1 MKRDNPVAP
10 DSLGYP
16 QPQLYLNGQWLDV
29 EGRKTE
35 DIINPANGQVLA
47 QLPHASREDL
57 DSALAAAQTAFAG
70 WRATAPL
77 DRARIL
83 RAAAVLLRER
93 VDAIAHTMTL
103 EQGKPLREARLE
115 LLSAADT
122 YDWYAD
128 EGRRNYG
135 RVVPGRTLSQRI
147 TVLHEPVGV
156 CVAFTP
162 WNFPVVTPAR
172 KIAGALAAGCTLILK
187 LAEETPA
194 SGLALVRALH
204 DAGLPPGVL
213 NVVFGVPAQV
223 SSYLLDSPL
232 VAKFSFTGSTAV
244 GKLLAQQAA
253 KTLKRAT
260 MELGGHAPVIV
271 CADAD
276 LDQAAEMLVAGKFRN
291 AGQICIAP
299 TRFYVHRSRYEAFV
313 QAFVARTRALVV
325 ANGLEP
331 GCGMGPM
338 ANPRRIEAVRS
349 LVAEAVSR
357 GARVE
362 CGGAALQGPG
372 FFWQPTVLTG
382 VSEDARVMNEEPFGP
397 LAMINPVDS
406 VDEAIVRANRLP
418 YGLASYAFTQDSA
431 TRMQLMRGL
440 QTGMLGINS
449 LNISMPEAP
458 FGGVKESGWGSECGI
473 EGLQAY
479 CDTKLISED

>member
-1 MKRDNPVAP
+1 MKNDAL
-10 DSLGYP
+10 STLAYP
-16 QPQLYLNGQWLDV
+16 RPQLFIHGTWLSAD
-29 EGRKTE
+29 GRVTE
-35 DIINPANGQVLA
+35 DVVNPATGEVLA
-47 QLPHASREDL
+47 QLPHASQADL
-57 DSALAAAQTAFAG
+57 DAALASAQAAFPL
-70 WRATAPL
+70 WRATAPQE
-77 DRARIL
+77 RSRIL

-93 VDAIAHTMTL
+93 VDAIAQTMTL

-115 LLSAADT
+115 LLAAADT
-122 YDWYAD
+122 FDWYAE

-135 RVVPGRTLSQRI
+135 RVVPGRTLTQRI

-156 CVAFTP
+156 CAAFTP

-187 LAEETPA
+187 LAEETPGC
-194 SGLALVRALH
+194 GLALVRALD

-213 NVVFGVPAQV
+213 HAVFGVPAQV
-223 SSYLLDSPL
+223 SSYLLDSPI

-244 GKLLAQQAA
+244 GKQLAQQAA

-276 LDQAAEMLVAGKFRN
+276 VEPAAAMLVAGKFRN

-299 TRFYVHRSRYEAFV
+299 TRFYVHRSCYDAFV
-313 QAFVARTRALVV
+313 RAFVARTRELVPG
-325 ANGLEP
+325 NGLEAN
-331 GCGMGPM
+331 CGMGPM

-349 LVAEAVSR
+349 LIADAVQR
-357 GARVE
+357 GAKVE
-362 CGGAALQGPG
+362 CGGQAIEGPG

-382 VSEDARVMNEEPFGP
+382 VPEDARLMNEEPFGP
-397 LAMINPVDS
+397 LALINPVDS
-406 VDEAIVRANRLP
+406 VEEAIERANRLP
-418 YGLASYAFTQDSA
+418 YGLASYAFTQNST
-431 TRMQLMRGL
+431 TRMQLIRGL
-440 QTGMLGINS
+440 ETGMLGINS
-449 LNISMPEAP
+449 LTVSMPEAP

-479 CDTKLISED
+479 CDVKLISED

>member
-1 MKRDNPVAP
+1 MHN
-10 DSLGYP
+10 DSNDALGYE
-16 QPQLYLNGQWLDV
+16 QPQLYINGHWLPA
-29 EGRKTE
+29 EGRQTE
-35 DIINPANGQVLA
+35 NIINPANGQVLA
-47 QLPHASREDL
+47 TLPHATRADL
-57 DSALAAAQTAFAG
+57 DAALGAAQAAFAG
-70 WRATAPL
+70 WRATAPQE
-77 DRARIL
+77 RSRIL
-83 RAAAVLLRER
+83 RAGATLVRER
-93 VDAIAHTMTL
+93 AEAIARMMTL

-115 LLSAADT
+115 VLAAADT
-122 YDWYAD
+122 FDWYAE

-135 RVVPGRTLSQRI
+135 RVVPGRHLGQRI

-156 CVAFTP
+156 CAAFTP

-194 SGLALVRALH
+194 CGLGLVRALH

-213 NVVFGVPAQV
+213 NAVFGVPAEV
-223 SSYLLDSPL
+223 SSYLLDSPI

-253 KTLKRAT
+253 KSLKRAT

-276 LDQAAEMLVAGKFRN
+276 IAKAADMLVPGKFRN

-299 TRFYVHRSRYEAFV
+299 TRFYVQAEVYEAFV
-313 QAFVARTRALVV
+313 DAFVERTRKLVPG
-325 ANGLEP
+325 NGLDEKSS
-331 GCGMGPM
+331 MGPM
-338 ANPRRIEAVRS
+338 ANPRRIDAMRTLTADAVQH
-349 LVAEAVSR
+349 
-357 GARVE
+357 GARLL
-362 CGGAALQGPG
+362 CGGQAIDGPG
-372 FFWQPTVLTG
+372 FFWQPTVLAD
-382 VSEDARVMNEEPFGP
+382 VPESARLMNEEPFGP
-397 LAMINPVDS
+397 LALISRVNS
-406 VDEAIVRANRLP
+406 VDEAIARANRLP
-418 YGLASYAFTQDSA
+418 YGLASYAFTEHSA
-431 TRMQLMRGL
+431 TRMQLARGL

-449 LNISMPEAP
+449 LNVSMPEAP